1 MPYTLKELKYNDAW
15 ASMNDADEREYEL
28 LLQEAID
35 NLNISGSGD
44 PNVAPTLRDENG
56 ILLSFEDRNTGGA
69 LDHPNQ
75 YITINKMSEEHTKD
89 DKFSKVIDN
98 IFKNIVVVD
107 PETGEVLSGVL
118 TRQEHISAID
128 QSVSEAVSEA
138 QREADLTLNQ
148 SLLEAKQERDQAVSV
163 SIQNTKIETEADI
176 RAEYDSIVAELEAT
190 IDEEFSLTILSQPMD
205 CWAEWLES
213 YDVVVDSETPEFY
226 PNSAEGGHII
236 CEVRVSGQ
244 TPNYQWYHNEVE
256 IEEATK
262 PKFEKL
268 NANADYVGTYICKI
282 WNSGDEV
289 WSEPIE
295 WTSRD

>member
-1 MPYTLKELKYNDAW
+1 MPYTLKELKDNEAW
-15 ASMNDADEREYEL
+15 TSMNDADAREYEL
-28 LLQEAID
+28 LLQEAIT

-56 ILLSFEDRNTGGA
+56 VVLSFEDRNTGDA

-89 DKFSKVIDN
+89 DKFDKVIDN
-98 IFKNIVVVD
+98 IFKNVVVVD

-118 TRQEHISAID
+118 TRQEHIAAID
-128 QSVSEAVSEA
+128 QSVSEAVTES

-148 SLLEAKQERDQAVSV
+148 SLLEAKQERDQAVAV
-163 SIQNTKIETEADI
+163 SIQNSKIETEADI
-176 RAEYDSIVAELEAT
+176 RTEYESIVAELEAT
-190 IDEEFSLTILSQPMD
+190 IDEEFALTILSQPMD

-213 YDVVVDSETPEFY
+213 YDVVVDSESPEFY

-236 CEVRVSGQ
+236 CEIRVSGQ
-244 TPNYQWYHNEVE
+244 TPSYQWYHNEIE
-256 IEEATK
+256 IEGATK

-268 NANADYVGTYICKI
+268 NAKSDSIGTYVCKV
-282 WNSGDEV
+282 WNSGAEV

-295 WTSRD
+295 WTSKD

>member
-56 ILLSFEDRNTGGA
+56 VLLSFEDRKTGDA

-98 IFKNIVVVD
+98 IFKNIVVID

-118 TRQEHISAID
+118 TRQEHMSAID
-128 QSVSEAVSEA
+128 QSVSEAVSES
-138 QREADLTLNQ
+138 QREADLNLNQ
-148 SLLEAKQERDQAVSV
+148 SLLEAKQERDTALSV
-163 SIQNTKIETEADI
+163 AIQNTRVETETDI
-176 RAEYDSIVAELEAT
+176 RAEYESIVAELEAT
-190 IDEEFSLTILSQPMD
+190 IDEEFALTIVIQPMAA
-205 CWAEWLES
+205 WEEWLES
-213 YDVVVDSETPEFY
+213 YDVVVDSEIPEFY

-244 TPNYQWYHNEVE
+244 SPNYQWYHNEIK
-256 IEEATK
+256 IEGATT
-262 PKFEKL
+262 PKFE
-268 NANADYVGTYICKI
+268 NEHANEDSIGVYTCKV
-282 WNSGDEV
+282 WNQATEV

-295 WTSRD
+295 WIAKD